1 MLTVVGFRLGNGSR
15 QVTAVV
21 TESGRLHR
29 AHGPYGAPGR
39 ASRPDTPVRQT
50 PVHRHVA
57 HLRGLRSRYMAKG
70 YSDELIPGACVQL
83 ALREDTP
90 EPPPGKAH
98 VVEPSWP
105 LLFRAFDDA
114 APAASRGTLED
125 AINGFYTTIGAPFLP
140 RRPDLPDRPAP
151 AVRPAARLPHRV
163 AALRRA
169 LAAGAA
175 VSSPPRLAV
184 GYTVT
189 ADDVRLHVGRAGESL
204 PRQDVV
210 ELHAA
215 LSAWLHLNATR

>member
-1 MLTVVGFRLGNGSR
+1 MGFRLGNGSR
-15 QVTAVV
+15 HMTALV

-29 AHGPYGAPGR
+29 AHGPYGAVGR
-39 ASRPDTPVRQT
+39 ASRPDTPFRKN

-57 HLRGLRSRYMAKG
+57 HLRDLRSRYMAKG

-83 ALREDTP
+83 ELEESAP
-90 EPPPGKAH
+90 EPVPGKVH
-98 VVEPSWP
+98 IVEPSWP

-125 AINGFYTTIGAPFLP
+125 AINGFYTTIGVPFLP
-140 RRPDLPDRPAP
+140 RRPG
-151 AVRPAARLPHRV
+151 RPAAGGGPTARLPRRV

-169 LAAGAA
+169 LADGSA
-175 VSSPPRLAV
+175 VSSSPRLAV

-189 ADDVRLHVGRAGESL
+189 AAGVRLHVGRAGESL
-204 PRQDVV
+204 PHQDVV

-215 LSAWLHLNATR
+215 LSAWLHLNAAR